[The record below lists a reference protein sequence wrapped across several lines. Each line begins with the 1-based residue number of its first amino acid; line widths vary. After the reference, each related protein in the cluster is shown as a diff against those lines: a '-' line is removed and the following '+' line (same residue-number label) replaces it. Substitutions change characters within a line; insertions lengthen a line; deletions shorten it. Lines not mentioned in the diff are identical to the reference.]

1 MRKSTAVLIAFLCIL
16 LILAASIW
24 GIKAID
30 KNDSVW
36 NVSWSKE
43 YAVSEGVATPS
54 VCQTEFQVDKEGDYA
69 ISLSL
74 MPEGYD
80 EKKLPA
86 ASDLGFLTS
95 VLLFDQ
101 DDNELY
107 STTTSAGLLDFTM
120 ALSPGTYRIEYHPQ
134 TNVDAYEEFAKD
146 YLCGAYA
153 VKSWANA
160 LREDFGALQK
170 NGSWVMRYEM
180 RIAPSGTSLVI
191 ATSAIAGLL
200 ISICLTVVF
209 LALITK
215 GKKMQSP
222 KYDERQELERGRGF
236 KYAFFFLL
244 IYFLLLIVAFDVTDT
259 VTPDYCALIGLGII
273 TGIAIYVVY
282 CIWHEAYFALNQ
294 KTIPVMILFGFIG
307 LFNLGIAIGSY
318 VNGVMI
324 RNGRFGV
331 NILNLYCALLFLA
344 VFVATLLKKFADSH
358 GKSASGEDDDDE
370 E

>member
-1 MRKSTAVLIAFLCIL
+1 MRKSTAILIAFLSIL
-16 LILAASIW
+16 VILAASIW
-24 GIKAID
+24 GIRAID
-30 KNDSVW
+30 KKSSARNA
-36 NVSWSKE
+36 SWSKE
-43 YAVSEGVATPS
+43 FAVTEGVATPS
-54 VCQTEFQVDKEGDYA
+54 VCQMEFQIDKEGDYV
-69 ISLSL
+69 IHLSL
-74 MPEGYD
+74 IPEGYD
-80 EKKLPA
+80 KKKLPTS
-86 ASDLGFLTS
+86 SDLGFLTC

-107 STTTSAGLLDFTM
+107 STTIGAGFLDFTM
-120 ALSPGTYRIEYHPQ
+120 TLSPGTYRIEYHPQ
-134 TNVDAYEEFAKD
+134 TNIDAYEEFAKD
-146 YLCGAYA
+146 YLCGAHA

-170 NGSWVMRYEM
+170 SGSWIMRNEM
-180 RIAPSGTSLVI
+180 RIAPQGTSLI
-191 ATSAIAGLL
+191 ITTSAIAGLL
-200 ISICLTVVF
+200 ISICLVVVF

-244 IYFLLLIVAFDVTDT
+244 TYYLLLIVAFDATDA
-259 VTPDYCALIGLGII
+259 VTPDYGALIGFGII
-273 TGIAIYVVY
+273 TGIAIYVIY

-294 KTIPVMILFGFIG
+294 KTVTVMILFGFIG

-318 VNGVMI
+318 VNGVLI

-331 NILNLYCALLFLA
+331 NILNLFCALLFLA
-344 VFVATLLKKFADSH
+344 VFVATLLKKVADSH
-358 GKSASGEDDDDE
+358 GKSASGEDDEDE